1 MERVADNRTS
11 TATNDFFWT
20 DRFKPKS
27 AAHGA
32 MYDLNISQKET
43 DTNPRIVWKK
53 KINDRRE
60 INAHSKK

>member
-1 MERVADNRTS
+1 
-11 TATNDFFWT
+11 
-20 DRFKPKS
+20 
-27 AAHGA
+27 